1 MGDQK
6 KETVPVDDAAAFDDL
21 FLVLQK
27 DITDLTTEE
36 TSDAF
41 QWFKKVRKITFLWKI
56 TFNLNKFL
64 FKSCIFLGLS
74 DTSSEYFRLL
84 R

>member
-6 KETVPVDDAAAFDDL
+6 KEMVPVDDAAAFDDL

-27 DITDLTTEE
+27 DMTDLTTEE